1 MVILQ
6 IVLGVLVI
14 LSILMQSRGA
24 GIGTVWGG
32 GGEFYGTRRGIEKTL
47 FRITIVATFLF
58 VLMSLASIIW
68 A

>member
-47 FRITIVATFLF
+47 FRVTIVATFLF
-58 VLMSLASIIW
+58 VLISLASIIW